1 MQNPES
7 LEHANSSTGR
17 TKNGYVRSCMCG
29 FHDCNRE
36 LIWRYLAIGDPLGI
50 VGEYISIPAL
60 PINPRS
66 AGQMK
71 TSLFVQMIYN
81 TLGLPIG
88 LAVKQKTLSI
98 LHWHPSQRSA
108 MLRSKSKPLT
118 RGLLD
123 PEIDAHLISWL
134 LSEGHLSVD
143 DELHG
148 GFYFNKPTMTNQCIK
163 EELEEQ
169 EIKVWTQ
176 TGQLLEKVVLANRTV
191 RVAKPPNGKLTFRG
205 LLEEKINAIQN
216 SDRTEPA
223 ECVRVVDIPHYI
235 RAKRKQ
241 RFERMTSRGQ
251 TISIDLNNVGST
263 LVPMYANGAGNDY
276 HVRPACG
283 RSPSPLC
290 KFNLAFCL
298 DPTVDNLLV
307 TYNRS
312 LEIGTSRE
320 RSFVAREGYDF
331 YLDEVG
337 NPCYWFKSKRQGY
350 WLVNDFLSGDV
361 VEKVV
366 IFAKSHQIN
375 DIGIYLSILCGFVS
389 KLPKAKKEWD
399 YHIQEGAS
407 RQGGRFDQQLALNEL
422 FQSDLIYTAACHIGK
437 CLDLKDGRRFLWETW
452 DPFNCVFDCIYE
464 RNMQNY
470 RRMQRNMALEGVPHN
485 KHKEHLQ
492 YLSRLHKFM
501 IMLWTQQSTDEMSEE
516 IYNQVCYGFH
526 SVTSF
531 LEPLKD
537 LSYTDVMMTLKRAFS
552 SSSLQSIKA
561 DSLLQFCLVSHL
573 IYDDDFPCGYEGLAL
588 PQVSWKKLSI
598 ALIVSGECVAVPVD
612 IHLRRFFGVFATS
625 GDDESDCIEELRVR
639 TKPSI
644 ARYTNDFVAEIG
656 QSFDRGSD
664 TSISFALHVLKE
676 VAAKD
681 RRYPSI
687 IKKWME
693 CYKGKSGYLAIL
705 KKGEEL
711 GFDQFLN

>member
-1 MQNPES
+1 
-7 LEHANSSTGR
+7 
-17 TKNGYVRSCMCG
+17 MCG

-169 EIKVWTQ
+169 QIKVWTQ

-337 NPCYWFKSKRQGY
+337 NPCYWFKRKRQGY
-350 WLVNDFLSGDV
+350 
-361 VEKVV
+361 
-366 IFAKSHQIN
+366 
-375 DIGIYLSILCGFVS
+375 
-389 KLPKAKKEWD
+389 
-399 YHIQEGAS
+399 
-407 RQGGRFDQQLALNEL
+407 
-422 FQSDLIYTAACHIGK
+422 
-437 CLDLKDGRRFLWETW
+437 
-452 DPFNCVFDCIYE
+452 
-464 RNMQNY
+464 
-470 RRMQRNMALEGVPHN
+470 
-485 KHKEHLQ
+485 
-492 YLSRLHKFM
+492 
-501 IMLWTQQSTDEMSEE
+501 
-516 IYNQVCYGFH
+516 
-526 SVTSF
+526 
-531 LEPLKD
+531 
-537 LSYTDVMMTLKRAFS
+537 
-552 SSSLQSIKA
+552 
-561 DSLLQFCLVSHL
+561 
-573 IYDDDFPCGYEGLAL
+573 
-588 PQVSWKKLSI
+588 
-598 ALIVSGECVAVPVD
+598 
-612 IHLRRFFGVFATS
+612 
-625 GDDESDCIEELRVR
+625 
-639 TKPSI
+639 
-644 ARYTNDFVAEIG
+644 
-656 QSFDRGSD
+656 
-664 TSISFALHVLKE
+664 
-676 VAAKD
+676 
-681 RRYPSI
+681 
-687 IKKWME
+687 
-693 CYKGKSGYLAIL
+693 
-705 KKGEEL
+705 
-711 GFDQFLN
+711 